1 MGDGDHLEGSQQEQ
15 AGPGSTGGTGG
26 QSHGEDLAL
35 HLEHDAEGDA
45 EDPRQPESGPTEDR
59 REDQV
64 PFDKES
70 RLSDVDPLD
79 ESAS

>member
-1 MGDGDHLEGSQQEQ
+1 MGDGDHLEGGQQEQ
-15 AGPGSTGGTGG
+15 TGPGSTGSTGG

-45 EDPRQPESGPTEDR
+45 EDPRQPASGPTG
-59 REDQV
+59 DQV

-70 RLSDVDPLD
+70 RLSDVDPQD
-79 ESAS
+79 ESAG

>member
-1 MGDGDHLEGSQQEQ
+1 MGDGDHLEGGQQEQ
-15 AGPGSTGGTGG
+15 GGPRSTGSTGG

-70 RLSDVDPLD
+70 RLSDVDPQD
-79 ESAS
+79 ESAG

>member
-1 MGDGDHLEGSQQEQ
+1 MGDGDHLEGGQQEQ
-15 AGPGSTGGTGG
+15 AGPGSTGSTGG

-45 EDPRQPESGPTEDR
+45 EDPRQPESGPTEDG

-70 RLSDVDPLD
+70 RLSDVDPQD
-79 ESAS
+79 ESAG

>member
-1 MGDGDHLEGSQQEQ
+1 MGDGDRLEGGQQERT
-15 AGPGSTGGTGG
+15 GPGSTGGTGG
-26 QSHGEDLAL
+26 QSHGEDLAR

-45 EDPRQPESGPTEDR
+45 EDPRQPASGPTED

-70 RLSDVDPLD
+70 RLSDVDPQD
-79 ESAS
+79 ESAG